1 MGLALGRRRAMRM
14 STLLRSQRGVTL
26 IEMLVVLAVLGVLA
40 GVVSFAINSAWQRYR
55 LEATAGDVRSF
66 VQQTF
71 TAMTGEGAPVFLRLV
86 PGTPNRLEI
95 TSAADGTG
103 VLRQLELPELIN
115 LSMTSTSEID
125 CDWPAEDGTQPS
137 TSDTSTP
144 RVLQLDLVGRTLDA
158 TGVQVT
164 GIRHLIMTH
173 DDMVTGTLEPRMR
186 YDVRLYP
193 LWYVQLVRAKD

>member
-1 MGLALGRRRAMRM
+1 MR
-14 STLLRSQRGVTL
+14 STTRIRSQHGVTL
-26 IEMLVVLAVLGVLA
+26 IEMLIVLALLGIIVGIA
-40 GVVSFAINSAWQRYR
+40 SFAINSTWQRYR
-55 LEATAGDVRSF
+55 LEAAAGDARSF

-71 TAMTGEGAPVFLRLV
+71 TAMTGAGAPVFLRLV

-95 TSAADGTG
+95 TSNADGTG

-125 CDWPAEDGTQPS
+125 CDWPDVAGAVPS
-137 TSDTSTP
+137 ATDTSTP

-158 TGVQVT
+158 TGAQVA
-164 GIRHLIMTH
+164 GVRHLIMTH
-173 DDMVTGTLEPRMR
+173 DDMVTGKLEPRMR

-193 LWYVQLVRAKD
+193 LWYVNLLRAKD